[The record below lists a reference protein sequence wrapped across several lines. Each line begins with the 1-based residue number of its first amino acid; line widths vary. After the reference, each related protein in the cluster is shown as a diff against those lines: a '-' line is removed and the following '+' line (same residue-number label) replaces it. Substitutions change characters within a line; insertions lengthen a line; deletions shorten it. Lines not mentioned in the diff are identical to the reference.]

1 MESGRSSR
9 KAAYRLLAVG
19 LIALNAAVSA
29 ALAQDSEEPKGELKI
44 GGTHIARLRLER
56 DDGHTENWAH
66 LSGSVELPVGT
77 YQVQQLSLYD
87 DYSCQQRSLVS
98 LGPIVIT
105 EDEPAVLQAGG
116 PLQQTVTIARRGRTL
131 ILGYGLQG
139 IGGEQYTPRS
149 AARAKFS
156 VYRGDTAIAS
166 GNFEYG

>member
-1 MESGRSSR
+1 MEPVRPSK

-19 LIALNAAVSA
+19 LIVLNAAVFA
-29 ALAQDSEEPKGELKI
+29 ALARDSEEPKGELKI
-44 GGTHIARLRLER
+44 GGTHVARLGLER
-56 DDGHTENWAH
+56 DDGHTENWTH
-66 LSGSVELPVGT
+66 LRGSVELPVGT
-77 YQVQQLSLYD
+77 YQVQQLRLYD
-87 DYSCQQRSLVS
+87 DYSCQQRSLAS

-105 EDEPAVLQAGG
+105 EDEPAVLKAGG
-116 PLQQTVTIARRGRTL
+116 PLQQTVTITRQGRTL

-149 AARAKFS
+149 AAQAEFS